1 MTLSIQTRYNN
12 AIMRPSPNPLLSA
25 LLVFFLT
32 AGMMAPN
39 LSAQAAL
46 DLDLRNASE
55 QLIPEMISD
64 LSAKRSHN
72 SKFGE
77 MIRWDLDGKSGI
89 TFQDPQEEA
98 TAVPLSPV
106 VTSTPGENGIIIHT
120 VQFGETLW
128 TIAEAYGI
136 PINEIL
142 QNTGLSL
149 ATTEVFEGQELII
162 QKATD
167 PTPTVTSSATPDP
180 GTPTPT
186 QPRPTMTPFPTR
198 TPMPTFTPTP
208 EPSFWHRAFGEGAK
222 VGLGLIVF
230 SAVGLVLVIY
240 LGFLKK
246 S

>member
-1 MTLSIQTRYNN
+1 
-12 AIMRPSPNPLLSA
+12 MRQSRKS
-25 LLVFFLT
+25 FLT
-32 AGMMAPN
+32 AFLMVLIAAAILTPN
-39 LSAQAAL
+39 LSAQASLGL
-46 DLDLRNASE
+46 DSKNASKWIDAQILTNPFTVRSQQYPFSKGIIWE
-55 QLIPEMISD
+55 LI
-64 LSAKRSHN
+64 
-72 SKFGE
+72 
-77 MIRWDLDGKSGI
+77 GKSGI
-89 TFQDPQEEA
+89 TSQDSQEEA

-106 VTSTPGENGIIIHT
+106 ITSTPGENGIIIHT

-167 PTPTVTSSATPDP
+167 PTPTITSSATPDP

-198 TPMPTFTPTP
+198 TPLPTTTPTP
-208 EPSFWHRAFGEGAK
+208 EPSIWHQAFGEGTK

-230 SAVGLVLVIY
+230 SAIGIVLVIY
-240 LGFLKK
+240 LGFIKK